1 MPPRRTLITYHEK
14 FAEYDFGVNHPL
26 RGDRFTIA
34 MEFFTRKGL
43 FNLPNITLIRPEPI
57 SREMLLKV
65 HTKEYVDLVF
75 RLAER
80 NEPYDIDTPTSM
92 SLIEAMLYA
101 IGGVIRA
108 GEAVFT
114 GEFERAVA
122 FGGGAHHAGRDYG
135 GGFCLFNDI
144 AILVEHLR
152 EKFNAK
158 KFLILDYD
166 VHAGN
171 GTSDIYY
178 SDPTVLFISIHQ
190 DPLTIYPGRGFIDE
204 IGSGEGT
211 GYNVNIPLPM
221 RTGEEAY
228 LYALKEIFVPLAR
241 EFKPEIIIANG
252 GSDAHFADH
261 LGSLGLTAK
270 GFFRL
275 SRLIGGVA
283 DEVCGGKAVLL
294 VTSGYN
300 IQVLPYC
307 WYALVAGIADLDMS
321 EDSIED
327 YYPPPPDP
335 WRRIDRVKEIVAEI
349 KSILSPYWSCFR
361 E

>member
-1 MPPRRTLITYHEK
+1 MSPRKTCIIYHEK
-14 FAEYDFGVNHPL
+14 FTQYDLGFNHPY
-26 RGDRFTIA
+26 RGDRFIKA
-34 MEFFTRKGL
+34 IEFFERKGL
-43 FNLPNITLIRPEPI
+43 FNMPNISLVKPRPIEKEI
-57 SREMLLKV
+57 LLKL
-65 HTKEYVDLVF
+65 HSKEYVDYIF
-75 RLAER
+75 RLADMS
-80 NEPYDIDTPTSM
+80 EPYDIDTPTSK
-92 SLIEAMLYA
+92 SILEAAMYI

-108 GEAVFT
+108 GEAVSK

-122 FGGGAHHAGRDYG
+122 LGGGFHHAGRDYG

-144 AILVEHLR
+144 AILIEYLK
-152 EKFNAK
+152 EKFNLK

-190 DPLTIYPGRGFIDE
+190 DPMTIYPGRGFIDE
-204 IGSGEGT
+204 LGSGEGV
-211 GYNVNIPLPM
+211 GYNVNIPLPI

-228 LYALKEIFVPLAR
+228 LYALKEIFPPLAR

-270 GFFRL
+270 GFFKL
-275 SRLIGGVA
+275 ARLISQVS
-283 DEVCGGKAVLL
+283 DEVCGGKVVLL
-294 VTSGYN
+294 IGSGYN

-307 WYALVAGIADLDMS
+307 WYALVAGITELEVN
-321 EDSIED
+321 EDAIED
-327 YYPPPPDP
+327 YYPAPLNP
-335 WRRIDRVKEIVAEI
+335 WQNMERVKSII
-349 KSILSPYWSCFR
+349 SKLKSLLGEYWSCFK
-361 E
+361 